1 MRYRKMRLSEIKL
14 GENPRGKISKDGL
27 QRLVRSIE
35 RVGLICPLIVDT
47 RGKLLDGYRRR
58 DALVLLG
65 QIDEVVPVIEADK
78 DASAVVLAVEGGWR
92 AHSGYDRA
100 RHWAKLV
107 AAGWS
112 VADIS
117 TISTKSATNIRHALK
132 ALEVMAKVRL
142 SQDKFPMV
150 ASGLNN
156 LIPIPEIT
164 QAIANL
170 VVTTARQF
178 NSAPLVRKHFR
189 RWYTDRR
196 GIDHLAVLAAKREAR
211 GHQGDGGEGDSVSEL
226 SEAVV

>member
-14 GENPRGKISKDGL
+14 VENPRGKVSEDGL
-27 QRLVRSIE
+27 RRLVRSIQ
-35 RVGLICPLIVDT
+35 RVGLICPLIVNT
-47 RGKLLDGYRRR
+47 QGELLDGYRRR
-58 DALVLLG
+58 DALIRLG
-65 QIDEVVPVIEADK
+65 QIDEVVSVIEADK
-78 DASAVVLAVEGGWR
+78 DAAAVVLAVEGGVR

-117 TISTKSATNIRHALK
+117 TISTKSSTSIRHSLK
-132 ALEVMAKVRL
+132 ALEVMAMVRL

-164 QAIANL
+164 QAIANR
-170 VVTTARQF
+170 VVVNARQF
-178 NSAPLVRKHFR
+178 NSARLVRKHFR

-196 GIDHLAVLAAKREAR
+196 GIDDLAVRAAKREAR
-211 GHQGDGGEGDSVSEL
+211 NCQQEED
-226 SEAVV
+226 EAP